1 MSPVRM
7 AGLDATYCQCSLEV
21 APRCTMSALERLPQT
36 SVRSSYCDSRA
47 VIGDATAG
55 VALGAGCRRKSIFVC
70 RIVVVVGIGIMR
82 LV

>member
-1 MSPVRM
+1 
-7 AGLDATYCQCSLEV
+7 
-21 APRCTMSALERLPQT
+21 
-36 SVRSSYCDSRA
+36 